1 MYKKLC
7 ILILLPFILST
18 AQEEKISGNP
28 FFTEWTTPYGTAPF
42 NLIKTE
48 HYMPAFNEGMKQQ
61 NAELEQIVNNTEAP
75 TFENTIE
82 ALEKSGKLLE
92 KVSSVFFNLYNTEF
106 NDDMQKISSEIVPLL
121 TKHENDLYLNQDLFN
136 KIKTVYTNR
145 EKISLTP
152 EQQVVLEKYYKDF
165 VRQGADLKGE
175 DRDKFRKI
183 NEELSLLSLKFSENV
198 LKETNA
204 YELIVDTEED
214 LAGLPGPVIEA
225 AKDAAA
231 KRGYENKWLFT
242 LHAPSYRPF
251 IMYSS
256 NRELREKFF
265 KASQN
270 RGNNDNENDNK
281 EVVSKIVSLRFQR
294 ANLLGYKSHAHFTL
308 EPYMAKTPERV
319 YEFLDKLYE
328 PAKKLAVKE
337 RDELQ
342 QLINREGNN
351 FKLEPWDWPYYSEK
365 LKLEKY
371 SLDEEAL
378 RPYFKME
385 NVLAGLFDL
394 TNKLYGL
401 TFEERSDIVTYNED
415 VKVFEIKNTDDSHVG
430 IIYMDYFPRES
441 KRAGAWMNVFRSQ
454 NKIGGKEVT
463 PIIVNCGNL
472 NKPTND
478 KPSLLSLDE
487 VKTIFHEFGH
497 ALHGLL
503 SDVTY
508 PKVSGTNVA
517 WDFVE
522 LPSQIM
528 ENWASNPEV
537 LRSFAKHY
545 ETGEVMPDSLID
557 RIQNAKLFNKGYE
570 TISTYLAPSYLD
582 MKYHT
587 ITTDAPVDVKAVE
600 EEVSK
605 DIIPEI
611 GLRYRST
618 INSHIFAGGYSAG
631 YYSYI
636 WAEVLDADAF
646 EAFVENGLYNKQTA
660 AAFRDNIL
668 SKGGSDDPM
677 VLYKKFRGKEPS
689 TEPLLK
695 RRGLK

>member
-1 MYKKLC
+1 
-7 ILILLPFILST
+7 
-18 AQEEKISGNP
+18 
-28 FFTEWTTPYGTAPF
+28 
-42 NLIKTE
+42 
-48 HYMPAFNEGMKQQ
+48 
-61 NAELEQIVNNTEAP
+61 
-75 TFENTIE
+75 
-82 ALEKSGKLLE
+82 
-92 KVSSVFFNLYNTEF
+92 
-106 NDDMQKISSEIVPLL
+106 
-121 TKHENDLYLNQDLFN
+121 
-136 KIKTVYTNR
+136 
-145 EKISLTP
+145 
-152 EQQVVLEKYYKDF
+152 
-165 VRQGADLKGE
+165 
-175 DRDKFRKI
+175 
-183 NEELSLLSLKFSENV
+183 
-198 LKETNA
+198 
-204 YELIVDTEED
+204 
-214 LAGLPGPVIEA
+214 
-225 AKDAAA
+225 
-231 KRGYENKWLFT
+231 
-242 LHAPSYRPF
+242 
-251 IMYSS
+251 
-256 NRELREKFF
+256 
-265 KASQN
+265 
-270 RGNNDNENDNK
+270 
-281 EVVSKIVSLRFQR
+281 
-294 ANLLGYKSHAHFTL
+294 
-308 EPYMAKTPERV
+308 
-319 YEFLDKLYE
+319 
-328 PAKKLAVKE
+328 
-337 RDELQ
+337 
-342 QLINREGNN
+342 
-351 FKLEPWDWPYYSEK
+351 
-365 LKLEKY
+365 
-371 SLDEEAL
+371 
-378 RPYFKME
+378 
-385 NVLAGLFDL
+385 
-394 TNKLYGL
+394 
-401 TFEERSDIVTYNED
+401 
-415 VKVFEIKNTDDSHVG
+415 
-430 IIYMDYFPRES
+430 
-441 KRAGAWMNVFRSQ
+441 MNVFRSQ

-472 NKPTND
+472 NKPTKD

-545 ETGEVMPDSLID
+545 ETGEVMPDSLIE

-587 ITTDAPVDVKAVE
+587 ITSDEPVDVKKVE

-646 EAFVENGLYNKQTA
+646 EAFVENGLYDKKTA

-695 RRGLK
+695 RRGLR